1 LCGHNV
7 APSQKE
13 NTTPQASATVIQL
26 AFTTT
31 KTMKRCAPMFV
42 NDYWWR
48 HHYEKSN
55 VYLINHH
62 YYHVIKESLI
72 RTDHTDWVFGYDGL

>member
-13 NTTPQASATVIQL
+13 NTTPQDNDENHETL
-26 AFTTT
+26 RTY
-31 KTMKRCAPMFV
+31 FV
-42 NDYWWR
+42 NDYWWK

-55 VYLINHH
+55 VHLSSRTILIP
-62 YYHVIKESLI
+62 
-72 RTDHTDWVFGYDGL
+72 T